1 MSRSAPYD
9 NPYAS
14 LPTTADAPAPSSSSS
29 SSSSTPM
36 TYPPTSTSQLQSSSS
51 GSAGASAAFAGAG
64 TRPQYYGAS
73 PSPPSTSQ
81 GHQHRPFGSFSSV
94 ATLKNEENQTESPKP
109 WPGKLPHVAD
119 TTSTSTST
127 STAAAAAAATY
138 DKTYD
143 YPYAVYDPAHKQQ
156 RTDSEAFIPY
166 DPEAAPHP
174 LARPHPSRNGY
185 ILDKEHDP
193 NRWSYDA
200 VTRPEGIR
208 ILSPAWFKYQWAVQS
223 SRKRVGRTM
232 YIVCGLVL
240 LAVWLTVTM
249 LFGRNLETNELMNSS
264 LYNNGTGGAPDQIG
278 NLFLVGQLNTFDSA
292 SRNLNLDW
300 TAIQVSVP
308 LKNGDILASQIDLD
322 RREDTVPLAM
332 FRDVLAVPDMGTNIT
347 DYQPYRIQNPHVK
360 PVGFLGL
367 TQFDQ
372 INTNIGMGQKSTNFW
387 LQPEFGYPFD
397 VFQGKITWVAANNET
412 ITRTGRPGTDVHA
425 ISGAILTDS
434 LLNMKVQ
441 YKVVPTCL
449 FDDAPGCELII
460 QFWVTRTGL
469 VKFCVFVV
477 FGINWFVTI
486 ALFLLTGESLL
497 LNRHNILEST
507 DIFAVCFSGV
517 PGYGCALDMLGILPN
532 MIIITLCTVFF
543 AISRLRLR
551 YRHAAAA
558 AAAAKDQ

>member
-1 MSRSAPYD
+1 MSAFILHDKTTMSRSAPYD

-14 LPTTADAPAPSSSSS
+14 LPTTDAPAPSTSFSS
-29 SSSSTPM
+29 SSSSTSM

-51 GSAGASAAFAGAG
+51 SGAGTTPAATTTTTNTSGAGTTNAAFAGAG

-81 GHQHRPFGSFSSV
+81 GHHHRPFGSFSSV

-109 WPGKLPHVAD
+109 WPSKLPHVAD
-119 TTSTSTST
+119 TTTTSTTSTSNT
-127 STAAAAAAATY
+127 TAAAAAATTY

-143 YPYAVYDPAHKQQ
+143 YPYAVYDPAHNKQQ
-156 RTDSEAFIPY
+156 RTDSDAFIPY

-185 ILDKEHDP
+185 VLDKEHDP

-200 VTRPEGIR
+200 VSRPEGVR
-208 ILSPAWFKYQWAVQS
+208 ILSPAWFKYQWAVQI

-278 NLFLVGQLNTFDSA
+278 TLFLVGQLNTFDSA

-300 TAIQVSVP
+300 TAIQVSIP

-347 DYQPYRIQNPHVK
+347 EYQPYRIQNPHVK

-507 DIFAVCFSGV
+507 DIFAVCFSG
-517 PGYGCALDMLGILPN
+517 
-532 MIIITLCTVFF
+532 
-543 AISRLRLR
+543 
-551 YRHAAAA
+551 
-558 AAAAKDQ
+558 K